1 MDNGTRCYHRFL
13 EGDEGALEEIVDL
26 YNRKLILFI
35 NQLVNNLS
43 DAEDLAAEAFL
54 DLILKKPRFRE
65 ESSFKMYLFAI
76 GRNKSLDFLRKQSRH
91 ASVPLDH
98 VLLHPGNEVSDDDF
112 LRPRDEGWDD
122 VLLRLGNVEPIDVQ
136 ISEQNLLLD
145 ELDWNEEQKTLL
157 RSLSEL
163 HPDYRDVLH
172 LLYFEEMSYRE
183 AAAVLKKSEKQINNL
198 VYRAKNALRA
208 AMQQEVT

>member
-13 EGDEGALEEIVDL
+13 EGDERALEEIVDL

-65 ESSFKMYLFAI
+65 ESSFKTYLFSI
-76 GRNKSLDFLRKQSRH
+76 GRNKALDLLKKQSRH

-98 VLLHPGNEVSDDDF
+98 
-112 LRPRDEGWDD
+112 R
-122 VLLRLGNVEPIDVQ
+122 
-136 ISEQNLLLD
+136 SE
-145 ELDWNEEQKTLL
+145 ERRVGK
-157 RSLSEL
+157 
-163 HPDYRDVLH
+163 
-172 LLYFEEMSYRE
+172 
-183 AAAVLKKSEKQINNL
+183 
-198 VYRAKNALRA
+198 
-208 AMQQEVT
+208 

>member
-13 EGDEGALEEIVDL
+13 DGDEDALEEIVDM

-35 NQLVNNLS
+35 NRRVNNLC

-65 ESSFKMYLFAI
+65 ESSFKTYLFSI
-76 GRNKSLDFLRKQSRH
+76 GQNKARDFVKKQSRH
-91 ASVPLDH
+91 ANVPLD
-98 VLLHPGNEVSDDDF
+98 G
-112 LRPRDEGWDD
+112 
-122 VLLRLGNVEPIDVQ
+122 VQ
-136 ISEQNLLLD
+136 IAEQNLLLD
-145 ELDWNEEQKTLL
+145 ELEWDEQQKALL
-157 RSLSEL
+157 CALDDL

-172 LLYFEEMSYRE
+172 LLFFEEMSYRE
-183 AAAVLKKSEKQINNL
+183 AAVVMRKNEKQINNL
-198 VYRAKNALRA
+198 AYRAKNALRA